1 MIDFLQKW
9 PKLKSKLQVVLSYE
23 LWKDHMKQ
31 VEGNFGTAVVSY
43 FILLRWLF
51 LVNVAIFTLWF
62 GFVCI
67 PQFIWETSPGVI
79 IKPNYQTTCVFNSSA
94 SYNCSNGYPSI
105 HVYSV
110 GRSQQQNNCTPLKNA
125 SYSVRTCII
134 DKSVAIRESSDI
146 VTVWPMQFCGNMQTW
161 AVCNTSIAPYV
172 PWYQYAIDFITGQ
185 GTFNETVLFL
195 GHYTNATTIR
205 NRSYHLPL
213 VTLVMTGVVYAISFV
228 LLLYK

>member
-1 MIDFLQKW
+1 
-9 PKLKSKLQVVLSYE
+9 
-23 LWKDHMKQ
+23 MKQ

-94 SYNCSNGYPSI
+94 SYNCSNGSPGV
-105 HVYSV
+105 VYKVDS
-110 GRSQQQNNCTPLKNA
+110 NCTLVNVNNTVQISKCNIHGGVA
-125 SYSVRTCII
+125 DEEQCATGINVTWLRTNCSAEVWHVCKDVAPCTQWYDYII
-134 DKSVAIRESSDI
+134 
-146 VTVWPMQFCGNMQTW
+146 G
-161 AVCNTSIAPYV
+161 
-172 PWYQYAIDFITGQ
+172 FITGQ
-185 GTFNETVLFL
+185 GIFNETVLFL

-228 LLLYK
+228 LLVYK